1 MMETNTAQGIHPV
14 DDYLCSELFPSVW
27 CPGCGIGTVVY
38 SFLEALR
45 ETGFE
50 SEQFRL
56 LTGSGCTGSIG
67 DYLTLN
73 TERADKRFLLDQ
85 AADTLLTKPDSRVV
99 VFMNNADLLIS
110 GAEDLARAAKRGA
123 RMVVIHINNI
133 LYVMTREG
141 LVANTPY
148 TRPSWDGRFELP
160 FNIPAMAIA
169 YGASYVARW
178 TPLHAGWLKYSII
191 EAFSRKGLALIE
203 AVSPCV
209 LYEGQA
215 GHIGDAVSRIK
226 LYDDHALMNS
236 ETEVAQF
243 DIKNSEQIVIGEM
256 VDRGVS

>member
-1 MMETNTAQGIHPV
+1 MDAKIKEKIHPV
-14 DDYLCSELFPSVW
+14 DSYLCSDLFPSVW

-38 SFLEALR
+38 AFLEAMR

-50 SEQFRL
+50 PEQFTL
-56 LTGSGCTGSIG
+56 LAGSGCTGNIA
-67 DYLTLN
+67 DYLKLN
-73 TERADKRFLLDQ
+73 TKRADTRFLLDQ
-85 AADTLLTKPDSRVV
+85 AADMVLARPESRMV

-123 RMVVIHINNI
+123 RITVIHINNI
-133 LYVMTREG
+133 LYVMTSEG

-160 FNIPAMAIA
+160 FNIPALAIA
-169 YGASYVARW
+169 CGASYVARW

-191 EAFSRKGLALIE
+191 EALSRRGLALIE

-215 GHIGDAVSRIK
+215 GHIGDAVARIK
-226 LYDDHALMNS
+226 LYDDHAVMNS
-236 ETEVAQF
+236 ETEAKQF
-243 DIKNSEQIVIGEM
+243 DIKNSAQILIGEII
-256 VDRGVS
+256 DRGTS